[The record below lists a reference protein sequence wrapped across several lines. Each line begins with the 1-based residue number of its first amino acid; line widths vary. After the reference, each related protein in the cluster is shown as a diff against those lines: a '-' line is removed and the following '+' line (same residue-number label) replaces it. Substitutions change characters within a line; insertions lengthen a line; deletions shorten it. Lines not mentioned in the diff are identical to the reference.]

1 MKKHDIPLCI
11 SSEAL
16 SDFRVDFDTILAKTL
31 LTMEQKDSDEAEITV
46 KFSLRTYLTAIPDG
60 TAVYPEATRSIKK
73 PYISHKITSKLTL
86 KSEKSGISVN
96 GDVEL
101 VWDKQLSRYVLRP
114 IENEQQTIFD
124 YEYESPNDVDD

>member
-46 KFSLRTYLTAIPDG
+46 KFSLRTY
-60 TAVYPEATRSIKK
+60 
-73 PYISHKITSKLTL
+73 
-86 KSEKSGISVN
+86 
-96 GDVEL
+96 
-101 VWDKQLSRYVLRP
+101 
-114 IENEQQTIFD
+114 EQQRKKFGIHITQ
-124 YEYESPNDVDD
+124 